1 MTVGRDDVVQLL
13 RQAIAS
19 GAHPVGSKLPSER
32 ELAERHGVS
41 RSVVREALRTLSEQG
56 FITIE
61 PARGAFV
68 RESRPTDA
76 APVVGLVLRRSGVT
90 AREVIVAR
98 RVIEGENAALAALA
112 RTADDLGHMREALD
126 DFANAPTLLDEIAA
140 DLALHTAVAA
150 ASGNQVL
157 EAMFGSVA
165 GFAAEIMLRSLG
177 DPVVTDLA
185 VPQHRQI
192 VDAIEAHD
200 ADAARELMVRHID
213 VAQQHYGADLD
224 RPLEAVA
231 RGRLADFLERLG

>member
-1 MTVGRDDVVQLL
+1 MANGEQ
-13 RQAIAS
+13 
-19 GAHPVGSKLPSER
+19 PVGSKLPSER

-76 APVVGLVLRRSGVT
+76 APMVGLVLRRSGVT
-90 AREVIVAR
+90 AREVIAAR
-98 RVIEGENAALAALA
+98 RLIEGENAALASSA
-112 RTADDLGHMREALD
+112 RTADDLARMREALD
-126 DFANAPTLLDEIAA
+126 DFAGAPTLLDEIAA
-140 DLALHTAVAA
+140 DLRLHSAIAT

-165 GFAAEIMLRSLG
+165 DFAAEIMLRSLG
-177 DPVVTDLA
+177 DPVVTSLA

-192 VDAIEAHD
+192 VDAIDACDANEARD
-200 ADAARELMVRHID
+200 LMVRHID
-213 VAQQHYGADLD
+213 VALDHYGADLD
-224 RPLEAVA
+224 RPLETVA
-231 RGRLADFLERLG
+231 RRRLTDFLGDLG